1 MKKHL
6 RADLTARDMASDEP
20 PQGYSL
26 LLFPPTIIG
35 YNMLHKTWSDLYVDY
50 IYDIDW
56 NKQAFR
62 DLVVDDE
69 IKELVQALVTRQIE
83 TRKSTDSISGKGN
96 GLILLLHGAPG
107 TGKTFTAEGVAEF
120 AEKPLFRVT
129 CGDVGIEAT
138 KVEEYLQAAFRLGKL
153 WDCVVLLDEA
163 DVFLEERD
171 VKDLNRNA
179 VVSVFLRALE
189 YHDGILILTSNR
201 VGTFDEAFKSRIQL
215 ALHYDNLTL
224 SQRRKIWRNFMNR
237 LRTVDAENVDFD
249 DILDHLD
256 ELGNRDINGREIRN
270 AITIARQLAQFK
282 NEKFCYSH
290 LDRVLR
296 VSGKFGKYLRDLRDG
311 LTDDHI
317 KHDLG
322 VRHSYRVWRS
332 NSIS

>member
-1 MKKHL
+1 
-6 RADLTARDMASDEP
+6 
-20 PQGYSL
+20 
-26 LLFPPTIIG
+26 
-35 YNMLHKTWSDLYVDY
+35 
-50 IYDIDW
+50 
-56 NKQAFR
+56 
-62 DLVVDDE
+62 
-69 IKELVQALVTRQIE
+69 
-83 TRKSTDSISGKGN
+83 
-96 GLILLLHGAPG
+96 
-107 TGKTFTAEGVAEF
+107 
-120 AEKPLFRVT
+120 
-129 CGDVGIEAT
+129 
-138 KVEEYLQAAFRLGKL
+138 
-153 WDCVVLLDEA
+153 
-163 DVFLEERD
+163 
-171 VKDLNRNA
+171 
-179 VVSVFLRALE
+179 
-189 YHDGILILTSNR
+189 
-201 VGTFDEAFKSRIQL
+201 
-215 ALHYDNLTL
+215 
-224 SQRRKIWRNFMNR
+224 MNR